1 MGGNIGGD
9 GHGCGGE
16 IQGVDA
22 CGFGNIGGFFYRDE
36 DREGKDSEVEG
47 RRGAEGA
54 FYRVA
59 G

>member
-22 CGFGNIGGFFYRDE
+22 RRFGNIGGFLYRDE
-36 DREGKDSEVEG
+36 DREGEDSEVEG
-47 RRGAEGA
+47 
-54 FYRVA
+54 
-59 G
+59 